1 MQPETGQA
9 NLLVAASLN
18 PSEKQ
23 LYEMLRSDEPQP
35 IDDIL

>member
-18 PSEKQ
+18 PSEKK
-23 LYEMLRSDEPQP
+23 LYDLLSSDKPQP
-35 IDDIL
+35 N